1 MENVLWPRKC
11 KDNEYTEFFPTNNL
25 LTFCQNKKKKQP
37 KNKRVNI
44 HKTYNILNIRKLWLS
59 QTESVLDELRAD
71 SLRIPGVVQSHSNLI
86 MNVFVHTTTLR
97 I

>member
-11 KDNEYTEFFPTNNL
+11 KDNEYPQFFPTNNL
-25 LTFCQNKKKKQP
+25 LTFCQKKKKKKP

-59 QTESVLDELRAD
+59 QTESVLDKLRAD
-71 SLRIPGVVQSHSNLI
+71 SLRIPGVVQSQ
-86 MNVFVHTTTLR
+86 
-97 I
+97 